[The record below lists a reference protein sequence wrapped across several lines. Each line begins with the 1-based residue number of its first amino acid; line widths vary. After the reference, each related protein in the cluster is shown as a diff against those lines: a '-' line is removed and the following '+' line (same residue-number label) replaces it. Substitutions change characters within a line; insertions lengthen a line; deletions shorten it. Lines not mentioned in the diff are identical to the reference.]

1 MSVATPK
8 TKFKSDFLN
17 IISQRGLLNQCSNL
31 EGLDAQLAKGCQS
44 GYCGFDPTARSLHI
58 GNLVPV
64 MLMYWFQKCGHK
76 PYTLIG
82 DATAQIGDPSFKD
95 KSRPL
100 LTIEEIEENALNI
113 IKSSLRQFV
122 QYGPDGCD
130 GPQSE
135 LLKNSE
141 WVEKLNYI
149 EFLRDFGPY
158 FTVNRM
164 LSFDSVKLRLDREQP
179 LTFLEFNYM
188 IIQGYDFYHLYKE
201 KNIIL
206 QMGGSDQWGNMING
220 VDLIHKKLGKEAFVL
235 TVPLLTTSSGQK
247 MGKSEG
253 NAVWIDRELYESQK
267 YWQYWRNVEDADVGR
282 FLRIFTA
289 LPMDEIVRLEQ
300 LQGAEINEA
309 KKILADEATKICRGA
324 EDALAARLTA
334 EKTFEQGGVGD
345 DLPTLYI
352 PIDRLAATFTMFD
365 AFLETGLVASKGEM
379 RRLVQGNG
387 ARVNDQVIG
396 NADDLLTTRD
406 LMDDVNGS
414 GGCYIKLSS
423 GKKNHRLVKLKI

>member
-1 MSVATPK
+1 MSVATLK

-17 IISQRGLLNQCSNL
+17 IISERGFLNQCSNL

-64 MLMYWFQKCGHK
+64 MLMYWFQQCGHK
-76 PYTLIG
+76 PYTLVG
-82 DATAQIGDPSFKD
+82 QATSMIGDPSFKD
-95 KSRPL
+95 KSRPML
-100 LTIEEIEENALNI
+100 SVDDIAENVRNIQQCYSQFLNYTETAGRNNAEMLNNADWI
-113 IKSSLRQFV
+113 M
-122 QYGPDGCD
+122 
-130 GPQSE
+130 
-135 LLKNSE
+135 
-141 WVEKLNYI
+141 KLNYM

-188 IIQGYDFYHLYKE
+188 IIQGYDFYHLYRE
-201 KNIIL
+201 KGIVL

-253 NAVWIDRELYESQK
+253 NAVWINRDLYK
-267 YWQYWRNVEDADVGR
+267 PYDYWQYWRNVEDADVGR

-289 LPMDEIVRLEQ
+289 LPMDEIARLEK
-300 LQGAEINEA
+300 LEGAEINDA
-309 KKILADEATKICRGA
+309 KKILAFEATKICHGA
-324 EDALAARLTA
+324 DDAAAAELTA
-334 EKTFEQGGVGD
+334 QKTFEQGGVGD

-352 PIDRLAATFTMFD
+352 PIDRLAANFTVFD
-365 AFLETGLVASKGEM
+365 AFFETGLIASKGEM

-387 ARVNDQVIG
+387 ARVNDRAVT
-396 NADDLLTTRD
+396 NADDLLTTKD
-406 LMDDVNGS
+406 LMDDVNSS

-423 GKKNHRLVKLKI
+423 GKKNHRLVKLKV